1 MIGLICAEAS
11 SPTRSQTVPDR
22 PPPPRARPRAA
33 PRDAAPQ
40 AARPPRRCARRRRR
54 ALRCGHTR
62 LNVWSSGV
70 IGGGGVGSRPC
81 ARTLC
86 GGARRGA
93 LRGVARLDGITGAHR
108 HAERLPVV
116 QLGALLRGRGVATG
130 AERGV
135 ESCLVEPRRL
145 LPSGSSALEHPY
157 SHGGDLHA
165 RRRCPYLGFGVAV
178 GARIGMRVLGVRLRF
193 S

>member
-1 MIGLICAEAS
+1 MSARLISAAAS
-11 SPTRSQTVPDR
+11 GPTRSQTVLGR

-33 PRDAAPQ
+33 PRGAAPQ
-40 AARPPRRCARRRRR
+40 AARLPRQCARRRRR

-62 LNVWSSGV
+62 LNVWYSGI

-81 ARTLC
+81 ARTLR

-116 QLGALLRGRGVATG
+116 ELGALLRGRRVATG
-130 AERGV
+130 AQRGV
-135 ESCLVEPRRL
+135 ERCLV
-145 LPSGSSALEHPY
+145 
-157 SHGGDLHA
+157 
-165 RRRCPYLGFGVAV
+165 
-178 GARIGMRVLGVRLRF
+178 
-193 S
+193 